1 MSAFRIASVFSDRM
15 VLQRNKNINVF
26 GTGADD
32 HTAYMIGLI
41 IAAVV
46 ILVYTLLGGF
56 KAVCYTDFIQG
67 LLMLVAI
74 LAVPIIAYIGIS
86 GDLNGAL
93 DLIRTYWGGMLDAG
107 ATTFWEDFETDWL
120 NGSFGIDSMP
130 AAGKKDIHADFGKYC
145 YKGLRH
151 SLCHGWAGGP
161 AAFLSEKVLGITP
174 VEPGFRKVQIK
185 PQLWGLD
192 CISGAVPTPYG
203 LITVEADKKGQ
214 KIGLPD
220 GITMV

>member
-1 MSAFRIASVFSDRM
+1 MQTLGLGTDHSAI
-15 VLQRNKNINVF
+15 
-26 GTGADD
+26 
-32 HTAYMIGLI
+32 
-41 IAAVV
+41 
-46 ILVYTLLGGF
+46 F
-56 KAVCYTDFIQG
+56 KLNPDK
-67 LLMLVAI
+67 
-74 LAVPIIAYIGIS
+74 GIS
-86 GDLNGAL
+86 TFYGYFVLLARTATGDLSGAL

-185 PQLWGLD
+185 PQLGGLD
-192 CISGAVPTPYG
+192 HISGAVPTPYG
-203 LITVEADKKGQ
+203 LITVEADLRGQ
-214 KIGLPD
+214 KICLPD
-220 GITMV
+220 GITSV